1 MRGDIKMTEKKTL
14 KRFASV
20 FLASSLIVGALAG
33 CSSSEEGTT
42 TTTSGG
48 SSSGSSDSSEVIKIG
63 ANLEL
68 SGAVAS
74 YGSSIGKGAELAV
87 EEINA
92 AGGIDGK
99 QIELV
104 KVDNKSEN
112 SEATN
117 AAIKLATQDKV
128 TAMIA
133 PATSG
138 NVIATA
144 QIANQYKIPTV
155 TASGTAPNVTENED
169 GSIND
174 YVFRTCFIDPF
185 QGIVAANFATELG
198 AKNVAIY
205 ADNSSDYAKG
215 LAASFK
221 QQIEANGGKV
231 VAEEA
236 YVAKDVDFKSTLTN
250 LKSKN
255 PEFIFIPGYYEEVGL
270 IVKQARELGIDV
282 PLMGADGWDSPTLV
296 ELAGKDALNN
306 TFITNH
312 YSSQDPEETIQG
324 FVKAFEGKFN
334 ESPNAFHALG
344 YDTVY
349 FIADAIKR
357 AGSTD
362 GEAIQKALAET
373 TDLSLITGTFSVD
386 EKHNPVKSA
395 TVLEYVDGNQKF
407 NSKVNP

>member
-1 MRGDIKMTEKKTL
+1 MTEKKTL

-33 CSSSEEGTT
+33 CSSSEGTSSEG
-42 TTTSGG
+42 GN
-48 SSSGSSDSSEVIKIG
+48 SSSSESSDVIKIG

-68 SGAVAS
+68 SGSVAT
-74 YGSSIGKGAELAV
+74 YGASIADGATLAV

-112 SEATN
+112 AEATN

-138 NVIATA
+138 NVLATA

-155 TASGTAPNVTENED
+155 AAAATAPNVTENED
-169 GSIND
+169 GTMND
-174 YVFRTCFIDPF
+174 FVFRTCFIDPF
-185 QGIVAANFATELG
+185 QGVVAANFATNEIG

-205 ADNSSDYAKG
+205 ADNASDYAKG
-215 LAASFK
+215 LAAAFK
-221 QQIEANGGKV
+221 EQIEANGGTV

-236 YVAKDVDFKSTLTN
+236 YVADDTDFKSTLTRI
-250 LKSKN
+250 KSAN
-255 PEFIFIPGYYEEVGL
+255 PDFVFIPGYYEEVGL
-270 IVKQARELGIDV
+270 IVKQARELGIEA

-296 ELAGKDALNN
+296 DLAGKDALNN

-324 FVKAFEGKFN
+324 FVEAFDKEFG
-334 ESPNAFHALG
+334 EAPNAFHALG

-349 FIADAIKR
+349 FIKDAIER

>member
-1 MRGDIKMTEKKTL
+1 MTEKKTL

-33 CSSSEEGTT
+33 CSSSEEEKTSS
-42 TTTSGG
+42 SGG
-48 SSSGSSDSSEVIKIG
+48 SSSSDGDSSEVIKIG

-68 SGAVAS
+68 SGSVAS

-312 YSSQDPEETIQG
+312 YSSQDPDKTIQG
-324 FVKAFEGKFN
+324 FVEAFQGKFN
-334 ESPNAFHALG
+334 EAPNAFHALG